1 MTYRNCKTL
10 ISAGRYTYDD
20 MFSMLD
26 LFMLVNRITQ
36 DEYIELTGMLVQPV
50 EPDTLPPVEDESQQ
64 EESATKNQEET
75 L

>member
-26 LFMLVNRITQ
+26 LFMLVGRITQ
-36 DEYIELTGMLVQPV
+36 DEYIELTGMLVPPA
-50 EPDTLPPVEDESQQ
+50 EPETPP
-64 EESATKNQEET
+64 EEPAET
-75 L
+75 EV